1 MTKDVGPKYPDAALH
16 RAFVLSCLFLAS
28 NSLAQQP
35 SPPTQA
41 ASAPS
46 TVSPAI
52 QERDVFNG
60 NPEAAARLD
69 NAPIDPT
76 LAGFIPIPGSDSMIK
91 PYGTAKLDVIHDF
104 NPAGEANAFITSTI
118 PVGPITNAQNTAIS
132 ARQSKIGL
140 EFRRP
145 TPLGDL
151 RVVYENDFYDFTTG
165 KTTFNLRQ
173 FYGQV
178 DNLLAGFTYSTILD
192 PDAMPDTLDFEGPG
206 SMVFIR
212 QAGVRYTFP
221 LDADKKQTLAVAIEN
236 GTSDIQYEVPA
247 PTPVTVTPTSP
258 WPDMHIRYR
267 YEGETGH
274 VQLGAVFRSV
284 GGYADDLAQ
293 QHVFGYGA
301 SLAGSQQIGT
311 DFIMGQATYGRGIA
325 RYIQDLTGLG
335 GDVGL
340 ENGKMVGNDA
350 FGAYLAYQHYWHPD
364 LRSSVMYGYTWLD
377 SKGKTFTSTF
387 HDSNYVGANL
397 IWNPKSATLHV
408 GLELLYGNQMLVDGE
423 KGSATRIQVSFS
435 YDLVK

>member
-1 MTKDVGPKYPDAALH
+1 MNRLLAAG
-16 RAFVLSCLFLAS
+16 CLLAAGHAV
-28 NSLAQQP
+28 AQQQ
-35 SPPTQA
+35 SPP
-41 ASAPS
+41 APVGNG
-46 TVSPAI
+46 TAVSPAI

-60 NPEAAARLD
+60 NSESAARLD
-69 NAPIDPT
+69 NAPIDPS
-76 LAGFIPIPGSDSMIK
+76 LQGFITIPGTSSMIK

-104 NPAGEANAFITSTI
+104 NPAGEATAFITSTI

-165 KTTFNLRQ
+165 KTQFNLRQ

-178 DNLLAGFTYSTILD
+178 DNLLAGFTFSTILD
-192 PDAMPDTLDFEGPG
+192 PDAMPDTLDFEGPN
-206 SMVFIR
+206 SMLFIR
-212 QAGVRYTFP
+212 QAGVRYTFT
-221 LDADKKQTLAVAIEN
+221 LDAGKKQTLAVAIEN

-247 PTPVTVTPTSP
+247 PAPVTVTPTSP
-258 WPDMHIRYR
+258 WPDFHIRYR

-274 VQLGAVFRSV
+274 IQLGTVFRSV
-284 GGYADDLAQ
+284 GGYADDLGQ

-301 SLAGSQQIGT
+301 SLSGSQQIGT
-311 DFIMGQATYGRGIA
+311 DFIMGQATYGKGIA

-335 GDVGL
+335 GDVGAV
-340 ENGKMVGNDA
+340 NGKLVGNDA
-350 FGAYLAYQHYWHPD
+350 FGAYLAFQHYWRPV

-377 SKGKTFTSTF
+377 SKDKTFTSTF
-387 HDSNYVGANL
+387 HDSNYVGANI
-397 IWNPKSATLHV
+397 IWNPKNSTLNV

-423 KGSATRIQVSFS
+423 KGSATRIQMSFS

>member
-1 MTKDVGPKYPDAALH
+1 MIRGLPCA
-16 RAFVLSCLFLAS
+16 CLFLAGYAA
-28 NSLAQQP
+28 AQQ
-35 SPPTQA
+35 SPPA
-41 ASAPS
+41 AADAGAAA

-52 QERDVFNG
+52 QGRDVFNG
-60 NPEAAARLD
+60 TPEPAARLD

-76 LAGFIPIPGSDSMIK
+76 LAGFIPIPGTSSMIK

-104 NPAGEANAFITSTI
+104 NPAGEATAFITSTI

-140 EFRRP
+140 EFRRS

-206 SMVFIR
+206 SMLFIR

-221 LDADKKQTLAVAIEN
+221 LDAGKKQTLAIAIEN

-247 PTPVTVTPTSP
+247 PAPVTVTPTSP
-258 WPDMHIRYR
+258 WPDFHIRYR
-267 YEGETGH
+267 YDGETGH
-274 VQLGAVFRSV
+274 VQLGTVFRSV
-284 GGYADDLAQ
+284 GGYADDLGQ
-293 QHVFGYGA
+293 QHVLGYGA
-301 SLAGSQQIGT
+301 SLSGSQQIGT
-311 DFIMGQATYGRGIA
+311 DFIMGQATYGKGIA

-335 GDVGL
+335 GDVGIQ
-340 ENGKMVGNDA
+340 NGSNKLVANDA
-350 FGAYLAYQHYWHPD
+350 FGAYLAYQHYWQPV
-364 LRSSVMYGYTWLD
+364 LRSSLIYGYTWLD
-377 SKGKTFTSTF
+377 SKDKTFTSTF
-387 HDSNYVGANL
+387 HDSNYAGANI
-397 IWNPKSATLHV
+397 IWNPKSSTLNV

-423 KGSATRIQVSFS
+423 KGSATRIQMSFS